1 MAIEE
6 KTAKASAA
14 ASGKNGHSLISDA
27 KFRQLYGLTLRLSAG
42 PGADGTVGNIGG
54 REAALAGALAD
65 LRAGDCVMA
74 EQGSALLK
82 RLSGEVAAQVRATGG
97 KDSVELLV
105 NALSRAME
113 DRLLENGR
121 VTVVFL
127 PEKSD
132 GVPMAQARA
141 AAAGAK
147 LPVLFVDEESET
159 AAAKAGARRGRGAAK
174 NSASSIGNGVW
185 MPEIAVD
192 AQDVIAMYRVAH
204 ESIARA
210 RQGSGPTRIVCTKWQ
225 PALRGKKQAAQAGAV
240 EKLESWLASRGLPAG
255 EWRREIA
262 AKETRRG

>member
-147 LPVLFVDEESET
+147 LPVLFVDEEPET
-159 AAAKAGARRGRGAAK
+159 AAAKAGARRGRGAK
-174 NSASSIGNGVW
+174 NSGSSIGNGVW
-185 MPEIAVD
+185 MPEIPVD

-240 EKLESWLASRGLPAG
+240 EKLESWLASRGLPAE

-262 AKETRRG
+262 AKDTKRG